1 MTSFKNDRCL
11 KINGDKGKFI
21 FFFINQG
28 FFSTQSSSA
37 LQKLEVIFLKLSIC
51 YHLRKVLSIKSF
63 ISLYSCEQIKSEII
77 FLSKIKSVVES
88 ILNKIFENNPSSA
101 VFWKNKSEK
110 RKICRAQDLDGPHPI
125 PKRI

>member
-1 MTSFKNDRCL
+1 MPENKRRQR
-11 KINGDKGKFI
+11 KVY

-110 RKICRAQDLDGPHPI
+110 RKICRAQDLDGQHPI